1 MEIRM
6 VLEPDAAAYI
16 KAVSKARSC
25 TNGAAINRLIVEV
38 IKQGGMTIIDHVPA
52 VVGGDHTPVVD
63 DDEPQ
68 L

>member
-16 KAVSKARSC
+16 KAMSKARAC
-25 TNGAAINRLIVEV
+25 TTGAAINRLIVEV
-38 IKQGGMTIIDHVPA
+38 IRGGGMTIIDHVPA
-52 VVGGDHTPVVD
+52 VVGGDHTPIA